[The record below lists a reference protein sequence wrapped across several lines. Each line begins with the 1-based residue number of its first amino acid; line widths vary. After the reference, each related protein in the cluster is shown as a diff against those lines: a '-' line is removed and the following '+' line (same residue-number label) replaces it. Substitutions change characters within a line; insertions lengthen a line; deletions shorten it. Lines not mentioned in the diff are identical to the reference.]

1 MIKKTKNLKHLLVLS
16 AAMLLPVL
24 SSCNKASSVNEF
36 DLQILATS
44 DLHGKFLPFDYMGNK
59 ESKAGSV
66 AQIATKVNELRNEN
80 SSTLVFDNGDALQ
93 DNLSEIFTASSWLD
107 SHNHP
112 MIDAMNLVKYDGLG
126 LGNHEFNY
134 GVPTLEKIYSKANAE
149 VICGNVFNSEDK
161 LIGKAIPHKI
171 YEVNGAKIGVI
182 GAVTP
187 NIVRWDAANLENYKV
202 KDPAE
207 TVKSS
212 VDELKDKTD
221 VLILL
226 AHMGE
231 NNEYE
236 VKNSGIT
243 DISKACPELDLIVAG
258 HDHKK
263 TTGTTAEG
271 TPYIENSNQ
280 GQTIGKVNFQM
291 KKENGKWTIVDTKL
305 ESLDMSTVEA
315 SDEFK
320 TKLKDAN
327 DYAIKDATTV
337 IAKYNGDQDLQPESD
352 IKGIATGKIQPTLI
366 TQLINQVQTDQ
377 VKKYIASKGDEVSST
392 GTKYSEYKNMRT
404 ISATGLFVESAN
416 VKVDSDIRKCD
427 VSNIY
432 SYTNTLYAVEMNGAQ
447 LKKYLEWCGA
457 YYNKVT
463 TNDLT
468 ISFNKDMRGYLLD
481 MFTGIDYQ
489 LNLSKDLGS
498 RVENLKW
505 SDTKTVVN
513 DTDKF
518 VLAVNNYRATT
529 QLLTKAGKDNDF
541 ASGVF
546 KGNDEVAKLIDL
558 DVYGDGVREQ
568 IMKHIKEKASAN
580 NGNFS
585 IDGGLI
591 NNWSLTGIGSNKNG
605 WTSDDLAKREQI
617 KQGIA
622 SNKICVVHGGG
633 VVDGNYQYLGLD
645 TVTTD
650 YKNTYTA
657 VSADKYNSARYTN
670 VRSITKDDV
679 TRYLS

>member
-1 MIKKTKNLKHLLVLS
+1 MTKKTRSLKHIIALS
-16 AAMLLPVL
+16 AGMLLPLL
-24 SSCNKASSVNEF
+24 SSCKPSVNEF

-66 AQIATKVNELRNEN
+66 AQIAKKVNELRNEN
-80 SSTLVFDNGDALQ
+80 KSTLLLDNGDALQ
-93 DNLSEIFTASSWLD
+93 DNLSEIFTSSNWLD

-112 MIDAMNLVKYDGLG
+112 MIDAMNLAKYDAVG

-134 GVPTLEKIYSKANAE
+134 GVPTLEKIYSKVNAE

-161 LIGKAIPHKI
+161 LISKAIPHKI
-171 YEVNGAKIGVI
+171 FDVNGAKVGVI

-187 NIVRWDAANLENYKV
+187 NIQRWDAANLKNYKI

-207 TVKSS
+207 TVKKS
-212 VDELKDKTD
+212 VDEIKDKTD
-221 VLILL
+221 VLILI

-236 VKNSGIT
+236 VKNSGIA

-263 TTGTTAEG
+263 TTGKTAEG

-280 GQTIGKVNFQM
+280 GQTLGKVNFSM
-291 KKENGKWTIVDTKL
+291 KKENGKWKIEDTKL
-305 ESLDMSTVEA
+305 ETLDMASVEPEE
-315 SDEFK
+315 EFK
-320 TKLKDAN
+320 TKLKEAN
-327 DYAIKDATTV
+327 DYAVKDATTV
-337 IAKYNGDQDLQPESD
+337 IAKYTGDQDLQPKSE

-366 TQLINQVQTDQ
+366 TQLINQVQADQ
-377 VKKYIASKGDEVSST
+377 VKKYITSKGDEVSST
-392 GTKYSEYKNMRT
+392 GTKYSDYAKMKI
-404 ISATGLFVESAN
+404 ISGTGLFVESAN
-416 VKVDSDIRKCD
+416 VEVNSNIRKCD

-432 SYTNTLYAVEMNGAQ
+432 SYTNTLYALEMNGAQ

-463 TNDLT
+463 SNDLT
-468 ISFNKDMRGYLLD
+468 ISFNQNMRGYLLD

-489 LNLSKDLGS
+489 LNLSKDYGS

-505 SDTKTVVN
+505 SGTTTAVS

-541 ASGVF
+541 TAGVF
-546 KGNDEVAKLIDL
+546 KGNDEVAKLIDV

-568 IMKHIKEKASAN
+568 IMKHIQEKASAN

-591 NNWSLTGIGSNKNG
+591 NNWSLTGIGSDGNG

-622 SNKICVVHGGG
+622 NNKICVVHGGG

-645 TVTTD
+645 TVTSD
-650 YKNTYTA
+650 YKKTYTA

-670 VRSITKDDV
+670 VRSITKEDV